1 MDAHDAEARRR
12 RHRRRQHGAQQAESR
27 QRPLRRDDRH
37 WQEARRGVERR
48 SAVSM
53 MRSFSATVL
62 AAGLVVALAAF
73 TALAQSPGRWLMQK
87 GAPVPAPEEEYW
99 NATANG
105 KLYLMGGNQGGKN
118 DRVLEYD
125 IAADKWTTKKPAPWS
140 ANHMA
145 LVEYRGKIY
154 VFGGAT
160 VESQPNALKSWE
172 YDPAADS
179 WKELPPMPSKRTASV
194 AIEAGGRIYVIG
206 GSDETGLSVATN
218 EAFDVA
224 TGKWETHRPM
234 PTARNHPAGGSVN
247 GKLYVIGGR
256 LTAANVAN
264 MLSSATDIVEEY
276 DPATDTWRSMTK
288 MPYQTSGQGWITFQN
303 RIYRSGGERV
313 VSAAIDADRA
323 PRRGADRARQ
333 PHSRRRRAHRL
344 QRQRRR
350 GAAQQRQ
357 RDFRTAAVTPSPAK
371 AGHYR

>member
-1 MDAHDAEARRR
+1 
-12 RHRRRQHGAQQAESR
+12 
-27 QRPLRRDDRH
+27 
-37 WQEARRGVERR
+37 
-48 SAVSM
+48 
-53 MRSFSATVL
+53 
-62 AAGLVVALAAF
+62 
-73 TALAQSPGRWLMQK
+73 MQK

-125 IAADKWTTKKPAPWS
+125 VAADKWTTKKPAPWS

-145 LVEYRGKIY
+145 LAEYRGKIY

-172 YDPAADS
+172 YNPAADS
-179 WKELPPMPSKRTASV
+179 WKELPPMPSQRTASV
-194 AIEAGGRIYVIG
+194 AIETGGKMYVIG
-206 GSDETGLSVATN
+206 GSDEAGLSVATN

-234 PTARNHPAGGSVN
+234 PTARNHPAGGAVG

-264 MLSSATDIVEEY
+264 MVSSATDIVEEY
-276 DPATDTWRSMTK
+276 DPATDKWRSMTK

-303 RIYRSGGERV
+303 RIYVAGGELRDAHMDAVFRDFV
-313 VSAAIDADRA
+313 VFDPAANEWYRLPSMPTARHGVVLTARGNRIHAVA
-323 PRRGADRARQ
+323 GHTAFNGNGADALHSNVNEIFELTEAR
-333 PHSRRRRAHRL
+333 
-344 QRQRRR
+344 
-350 GAAQQRQ
+350 
-357 RDFRTAAVTPSPAK
+357 
-371 AGHYR
+371 

>member
-1 MDAHDAEARRR
+1 VRVA
-12 RHRRRQHGAQQAESR
+12 RHRAGA
-27 QRPLRRDDRH
+27 
-37 WQEARRGVERR
+37 
-48 SAVSM
+48 SAALITIAI
-53 MRSFSATVL
+53 AT
-62 AAGLVVALAAF
+62 AA
-73 TALAQSPGRWLMQK
+73 AQSPGRWLMQK
-87 GAPVPAPEEEYW
+87 GAPVPTPEEEYW

-105 KLYLMGGNQGGKN
+105 KLYMMGGNQGGKN

-125 IAADKWTTKKPAPWS
+125 IAADRWTTKKPAPWS

-194 AIEAGGRIYVIG
+194 AIETGGKIYVIG
-206 GSDETGLSVATN
+206 GSDEAGLSVATN

-224 TGKWETHRPM
+224 TGKWETRRRM
-234 PTARNHPAGGSVN
+234 TTARNHPAGGAVG

-276 DPATDTWRSMTK
+276 DPATDKWRSMTK

-303 RIYRSGGERV
+303 RIYVAGGELR
-313 VSAAIDADRA
+313 DAHMDA
-323 PRRGADRARQ
+323 VF
-333 PHSRRRRAHRL
+333 
-344 QRQRRR
+344 
-350 GAAQQRQ
+350 
-357 RDFRTAAVTPSPAK
+357 RDFVVFDPAANEWYRLPSMPTARHGVVLTALGNRIHAV
-371 AGHYR
+371 AGHTAFNGNGAEALHSNVNEIFELDRGVR

>member
-1 MDAHDAEARRR
+1 VRIN
-12 RHRRRQHGAQQAESR
+12 
-27 QRPLRRDDRH
+27 RRDIG
-37 WQEARRGVERR
+37 AC
-48 SAVSM
+48 
-53 MRSFSATVL
+53 ATI
-62 AAGLVVALAAF
+62 VALAVA
-73 TALAQSPGRWLMQK
+73 TLAGQSPGRWLMQK
-87 GAPVPAPEEEYW
+87 GAVVPTPEEEYW

-125 IAADKWTTKKPAPWS
+125 IAADKWTTKKAAPWS

-145 LVEYRGKIY
+145 LAEYRGKIY

-194 AIEAGGRIYVIG
+194 AIAGGGKIYVIG
-206 GSDETGLSVATN
+206 GSDEAGLSVATN

-224 TGKWETHRPM
+224 SGKWETHRPM
-234 PTARNHPAGGSVN
+234 PTARNHPAGGAVN

-264 MLSSATDIVEEY
+264 MVSSATDIVEEY
-276 DPATDTWRSMTK
+276 DPATDKWRSMTK

-303 RIYRSGGERV
+303 RIYVAGGELR
-313 VSAAIDADRA
+313 DAHMDA
-323 PRRGADRARQ
+323 VF
-333 PHSRRRRAHRL
+333 
-344 QRQRRR
+344 
-350 GAAQQRQ
+350 
-357 RDFRTAAVTPSPAK
+357 RDFVVFDPAANDWYRLPSMPTARHGVVLTALGNRIHAVAGHTAFNGNGAEALHSNVNEIFELTAA
-371 AGHYR
+371 R

>member
-1 MDAHDAEARRR
+1 M
-12 RHRRRQHGAQQAESR
+12 HR
-27 QRPLRRDDRH
+27 
-37 WQEARRGVERR
+37 
-48 SAVSM
+48 
-53 MRSFSATVL
+53 TL
-62 AAGLVVALAAF
+62 AAMAALITLGTW
-73 TALAQSPGRWLMQK
+73 TALAQSPGRWITTQK
-87 GAPVPAPEEEYW
+87 FAAVPAPEEEYW

-145 LVEYRGKIY
+145 LAEYRGKIY

-172 YDPAADS
+172 YDPAADT

-194 AIEAGGRIYVIG
+194 AIEAGGKIYVIG
-206 GSDETGLSVATN
+206 GSDEGGLSVATN
-218 EAFDVA
+218 EAYDVA
-224 TGKWETHRPM
+224 SGKWETHRPM
-234 PTARNHPAGGSVN
+234 TTARNHPAGGSVG

-276 DPATDTWRSMTK
+276 DPATDKWRSMTK

-303 RIYRSGGERV
+303 RIYVAGGELR
-313 VSAAIDADRA
+313 DAHLDA
-323 PRRGADRARQ
+323 VF
-333 PHSRRRRAHRL
+333 
-344 QRQRRR
+344 
-350 GAAQQRQ
+350 
-357 RDFRTAAVTPSPAK
+357 RDFVVFDPAANDWYRLPSMPTARHGVVLTALGNRIHAV
-371 AGHYR
+371 AGHTAFNGNGAEALHSAVNEVFELAGR